1 MVQEP
6 VPQRRKPAESLKPRA
21 KEWLQR
27 RAEEMTRSGKS
38 RHVGPFG
45 GPVAAVALALAM
57 GSIAAAAPAENVGG
71 FVVPAQP
78 AVPGFQ
84 QVQPIGASAMPASP
98 SSSRSPAFVS
108 NNAIVG
114 RYSILRTGGKDTG
127 CMLTLENGGKGR
139 SGGKAFL
146 SPACRD
152 QGVVIFDPTGWQI
165 VKGQLV
171 LIARKGHK
179 TRLDLQVDG
188 TWMKDSKEGK
198 PLILKKM

>member
-6 VPQRRKPAESLKPRA
+6 VPQRRKPAESLKPGA
-21 KEWLQR
+21 KEWLRR

-38 RHVGPFG
+38 RHFGPPAGF
-45 GPVAAVALALAM
+45 VVTFAM
-57 GSIAAAAPAENVGG
+57 SSIAAAAPAKNVGG
-71 FVVPAQP
+71 FVVPAPP

-84 QVQPIGASAMPASP
+84 QVQPTAPAMPASP
-98 SSSRSPAFVS
+98 SRSPAFVP

-152 QGVVIFDPTGWQI
+152 QGVVIFDPMGWRI

-179 TRLDLQVDG
+179 TRLDPQADG

>member
-21 KEWLQR
+21 KEWLRR

-38 RHVGPFG
+38 QHFGPPAGF
-45 GPVAAVALALAM
+45 VVSFAM
-57 GSIAAAAPAENVGG
+57 ASIAAAAPTENVGG

-84 QVQPIGASAMPASP
+84 QVQPTGAPAMPA
-98 SSSRSPAFVS
+98 SSSRSPAFVP

-127 CMLTLENGGKGR
+127 CMLTLEDGSKKKW

-152 QGVVIFDPTGWQI
+152 QGVVIFDPMGWRI

-179 TRLDLQVDG
+179 TRLDLQADG